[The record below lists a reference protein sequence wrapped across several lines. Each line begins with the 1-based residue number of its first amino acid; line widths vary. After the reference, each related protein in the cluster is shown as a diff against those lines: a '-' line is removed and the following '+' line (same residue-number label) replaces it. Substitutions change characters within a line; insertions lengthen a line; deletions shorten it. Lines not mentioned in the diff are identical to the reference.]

1 MVNAPVSGG
10 GNGRDPLPGS
20 IRRRIDRPIRIFTHP
35 VSEATLFTIPGSHPG
50 ISAALM
56 LEWKGIDYRRVDLL
70 PVVSKGVLRALGFPA
85 VTVPALRLAGH
96 RFQGSVE
103 IARALDRYAPD
114 GPRLLPSG
122 PERTGIEAAEALG
135 ESELQHPVRQ
145 ILWWLLKRDRDAM
158 RSYVEG
164 SKIGLPIGLAIKTGG
179 PLVAASVHFN
189 QADDTHVRAALEAL
203 PGLLDRLDRYV
214 ADGVIGGKVP
224 NAADFQ
230 VAPSIRLAMTV
241 ADLKPF
247 IEDRPI
253 GQAAKRLVPDYP
265 GYIPPGL
272 PDAWLEPL
280 RA

>member
-1 MVNAPVSGG
+1 MPK
-10 GNGRDPLPGS
+10 
-20 IRRRIDRPIRIFTHP
+20 
-35 VSEATLFTIPGSHPG
+35 ATLYTIPGSHPG

-56 LEWKGIDYRRVDLL
+56 LERKGIEYRRVDLL
-70 PVVSKGVLRALGFPA
+70 PVISKGVLRALGFPSI
-85 VTVPALRLAGH
+85 TVPALKLDGQRV
-96 RFQGSVE
+96 QGSIE
-103 IARALDRYAPD
+103 IARALDRDAPNAPALLPD
-114 GPRLLPSG
+114 GP
-122 PERTGIEAAEALG
+122 ERADVEAAELLG
-135 ESELQHPVRQ
+135 EAELQHPIRQ
-145 ILWWLLKRDRDAM
+145 ILWWLLKRNREAM

-164 SKIGLPIGLAIKTGG
+164 SKIGLPIGLAVKTGG

-189 QADDTHVRAALEAL
+189 KADDANVQAALADL
-203 PGLLDRLDRYV
+203 PGLLDRLDEYV
-214 ADGVIGGKVP
+214 ASGVIGGENP

-253 GQAAKRLVPDYP
+253 GKAALGLVPDYP

-272 PDAWLEPL
+272 PQAWLDPL

>member
-1 MVNAPVSGG
+1 MPK
-10 GNGRDPLPGS
+10 
-20 IRRRIDRPIRIFTHP
+20 
-35 VSEATLFTIPGSHPG
+35 ATLYTIPGSHPG

-56 LEWKGIDYRRVDLL
+56 LERKGIEYRRVDLL
-70 PVVSKGVLRALGFPA
+70 PVISKGVLRALGFPSI
-85 VTVPALRLAGH
+85 TVPALKLDGQRI
-96 RFQGSVE
+96 QGSIE

-114 GPRLLPSG
+114 APALLPDG
-122 PERTGIEAAEALG
+122 PERTDVEAAELLG
-135 ESELQHPVRQ
+135 EAELQHPIRQ
-145 ILWWLLKRDRDAM
+145 ILWWLLKRNREAM

-164 SKIGLPIGLAIKTGG
+164 SKIGLPIGLAVKTGG

-189 QADDTHVRAALEAL
+189 KADDANVQAALAEL
-203 PGLLDRLDRYV
+203 PGLLDRLDEYV
-214 ADGVIGGKVP
+214 AAGVIGGEDP

-253 GQAAKRLVPDYP
+253 GKAALTLVPDYP

-272 PDAWLEPL
+272 PQAWLDPL
-280 RA
+280 RG

>member
-1 MVNAPVSGG
+1 MPK
-10 GNGRDPLPGS
+10 P
-20 IRRRIDRPIRIFTHP
+20 
-35 VSEATLFTIPGSHPG
+35 TLFTIPGSHPG
-50 ISAALM
+50 ASVALM
-56 LEWKGIDYRRVDLL
+56 LDWKGIEYRRVDLL
-70 PVVSKGVLRALGFPA
+70 PVISKGVLRVLGFPSI
-85 VTVPALRLAGH
+85 TVPALKLAGH
-96 RFQGSVE
+96 RYQGSIE

-114 GPRLLPSG
+114 GPPLLPAG
-122 PERTGIEAAEALG
+122 PERADVEAAEALG
-135 ESELQHPVRQ
+135 EGELQHPVRQ

-164 SKIGLPIGLAIKTGG
+164 SKIGVPVGLAVKTGG
-179 PLVAASVHFN
+179 PIVAASVHFN
-189 QADDTHVRAALEAL
+189 QADDEHVQAALAAL
-203 PGLLDRLDRYV
+203 PGLLDRLDAYV
-214 ADGVIGGKVP
+214 ASGVIGGEVP

-253 GQAAKRLVPDYP
+253 GQAAMRLVPDYP

-272 PDAWLEPL
+272 PQAWLDPL